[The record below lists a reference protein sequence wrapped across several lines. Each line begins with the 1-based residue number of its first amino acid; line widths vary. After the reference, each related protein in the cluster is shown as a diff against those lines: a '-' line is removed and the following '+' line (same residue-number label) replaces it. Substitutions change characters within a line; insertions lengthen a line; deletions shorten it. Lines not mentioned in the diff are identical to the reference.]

1 MNLPEMEIR
10 PKVTSPR
17 LVLSWRTRMMRRLIF
32 TALLCVSFGAST
44 GCFIP
49 IYSTDPVRRT
59 EQLIFTSEDLR
70 AMLDQWE
77 RIWFL
82 DQPDHMSP
90 QRVHGGVI

>member
-1 MNLPEMEIR
+1 
-10 PKVTSPR
+10 
-17 LVLSWRTRMMRRLIF
+17 MRRLILS
-32 TALLCVSFGAST
+32 ALLGLAVASAT

-49 IYSTDPVRRT
+49 IYSGDPVHRT
-59 EQLIFTSEDLR
+59 DQLIFTSEDLR
-70 AMLDQWE
+70 SLIYQWE